1 MSTVSQS
8 ELVVTL
14 LQELRDGEA
23 DAANRLLPIVYKELR
38 RLAAH
43 YLRGERSGQT
53 LQAIELV
60 HEAYLRLVGH
70 DRIQWQGKAHF
81 FAVAATLMRRI
92 LVDRARKKKA
102 QKHGGGGKKIE
113 LDESIAIGS
122 LISIELIA
130 LDETLARLASAAPR
144 QSRVVELRFFAGLDF
159 DEIAEIEGISVRS
172 AKRDWSFAR
181 AWIHR
186 ELSRNN

>member
-1 MSTVSQS
+1 MSTISQS
-8 ELVVTL
+8 DLVVTL
-14 LQELRDGEA
+14 LQEMRDGDA

-53 LQAIELV
+53 IQATELV

-70 DRIQWQGKAHF
+70 DRIQWHGQTHF
-81 FAVAATLMRRI
+81 FALAAMSMRRI

-102 QKHGGGGKKIE
+102 ERHGGGGQRIE
-113 LDESIAIGS
+113 LEEGIAIGP
-122 LISIELIA
+122 LISIEMIA
-130 LDETLARLASAAPR
+130 LDHALVKLASIAPR
-144 QSRVVELRFFAGLDF
+144 QSRVVELRFFGGLEF
-159 DEIAEIEGISVRS
+159 EEIAGVEGISVRS
-172 AKRDWSFAR
+172 VKRDWSFAR

-186 ELSRNN
+186 ELSRSN